1 MSRRSRNGNR
11 MMSRFRVWAVGGD
24 DHDLRIPFLR
34 RLAELGFEVTAVGSG
49 APEPFARADVP
60 YLHYPLHRFLD
71 LLADVRS
78 LRRLTALIR
87 ERRPDLVH
95 GFDTK
100 PSLLVPLAVTRAGI
114 GHAIRT
120 INGLGYVFSSH
131 APLALALRPV
141 YRALQR
147 HVAPR
152 TAMTV
157 FQNSHDLSY
166 FQTEGMVRPGSCRLI
181 PGSGIDIA
189 QLRAAMPGPEQ
200 LARLCAELQLEGKT
214 VVTTVARLTREKGIL
229 ELLEA
234 AAVLHRRHPDLL
246 FLLVGPRESEGPFA
260 VPAAAIDRH
269 RDYVRALGPRR
280 DVPAL
285 LALTDIFVLATYREG
300 LSRVLLEAMA
310 AGRAIVTTRVPGCTD
325 LIRDG
330 WNGFLVAP
338 KESGELAQ
346 AIERLVECPPLRLE
360 MGGRSASIVDG
371 FSLERVVQEHADL
384 YCEVMGRYC

>member
-1 MSRRSRNGNR
+1 
-11 MMSRFRVWAVGGD
+11 MMSRCRVWAVGGD
-24 DHDLRIPFLR
+24 DHELRIPFLR
-34 RLAELGFEVTAVGSG
+34 RLAKLGFEVTAVGSG
-49 APEPFARADVP
+49 APEPFARAGVP
-60 YLHYPLHRFLD
+60 YLQYPLHRFLD

-78 LRRLTALIR
+78 LRRLTALIG
-87 ERRPDLVH
+87 EQRPDLVH

-100 PSLLVPLAVTRAGI
+100 PSLLVPLAVAQAGI
-114 GHAIRT
+114 GRAIRT
-120 INGLGYVFSSH
+120 INGLGYVFSSR
-131 APLALALRPV
+131 APLALALRPI
-141 YRALQR
+141 YRGLQR

-166 FQTEGMVRPGSCRLI
+166 FQTRGMVRPGRGRLI
-181 PGSGIDIA
+181 SGAGVDVA
-189 QLRAAMPGPEQ
+189 QLRAAMPGAEH
-200 LARLCAELQLEGKT
+200 LARLRAELQLEGKT
-214 VVTTVARLTREKGIL
+214 VVTTVARLTRQKGIL

-234 AAVLHRRHPDLL
+234 AAVLHRRHPDLVV
-246 FLLVGPRESEGPFA
+246 LLVGARESEGPFA
-260 VPAAAIDRH
+260 VPAAAIERH

-325 LIRDG
+325 LVRDG

-338 KESGELAQ
+338 KAPGELAQ
-346 AIERLVECPPLRLE
+346 AIERLLGCPPLRQE
-360 MGGRSASIVDG
+360 MGDRSATFVDG
-371 FSLERVVQEHADL
+371 FSLDRVVKEHADL
-384 YCEVMGRYC
+384 YDEVMGRPCSN